1 MHVLLQS
8 IELLPVNLLQVV
20 FIFFGTFAALLIWH
34 LKRFRAL
41 AVYFIFQ
48 AVLMLFNLLE
58 ELQAPGTFYL
68 LTPVFT
74 LVTGSLLYFFIR
86 GAVNDKALPTPITAL
101 HFTPMFLALPFT
113 ANVQSVIAF
122 GSLSQIVY
130 LGASFHLLYRYH
142 AASMAVRSDAN
153 SLTLNWIV
161 KALSVFSL
169 VIINDVIR
177 LNLQQQ
183 TPAQLKAFWY
193 FADIAVLFAIS
204 CYLLFKVLRQP
215 QLFDGMRAYEKS
227 LTQTALSD
235 ERPMADSVFASLE
248 QAITDDELY
257 KKPRLSVLDI
267 SGVTGLSVKD
277 ISWAINQACQQNFCE
292 YINGLRVKAV
302 QQQILS
308 EQAENTSLLEMAF
321 AAGFNSKSTFNAAF
335 KKAVGVT
342 PSQFVRQN
350 SVEQGAKS

>member
-20 FIFFGTFAALLIWH
+20 FTFFGAFAALLIWH
-34 LKRFRAL
+34 LKRFRSL

-58 ELQAPGTFYL
+58 ELQVTRSYYL

-74 LVTGSLLYFFIR
+74 LATGPLLYFFIR
-86 GAVNDKALPTPITAL
+86 AVVNDKDLPPFIIGL
-101 HFTPMFLALPFT
+101 HFVPMLLALPFT
-113 ANVQSVIAF
+113 SDVQRVIGF

-130 LGASFHLLYRYH
+130 LTAAFHLLYRYH
-142 AASMAVRSDAN
+142 VASMAVRSDAN

-161 KALSVFSL
+161 KALSVYAL
-169 VIINDVIR
+169 IIINDVVR

-183 TPAQLKAFWY
+183 TPPQLKAFWY
-193 FADIAVLFAIS
+193 FVAVAVIFAIS

-215 QLFDGMRAYEKS
+215 QLFDGMRAYEAS
-227 LTQTALSD
+227 LAQVPQAD
-235 ERPMADSVFASLE
+235 EQVLADSVFASLE
-248 QAITDDELY
+248 QTIINDALY
-257 KKPRLSVLDI
+257 KKPRLSVLDL
-267 SGVTGLSVKD
+267 SEVTGLNVKD

-302 QQQILS
+302 QQQIS
-308 EQAENTSLLEMAF
+308 TVAVGNTSLLDMAF

-335 KKAVGVT
+335 KKGVGMT

-350 SVEQGAKS
+350 TADQGAKS